1 MEKMNKIEELKMI
14 LRRLKEIRNQ
24 EGGEGINEKIVDVQ
38 LELRRHLREQWGKEK
53 NIWLLLKLTYNKIWL
68 K

>member
-38 LELRRHLREQWGKEK
+38 LELRRHLREQ
-53 NIWLLLKLTYNKIWL
+53 
-68 K
+68 